1 MNTKT
6 QEPVMLR
13 FQLVGGNTPSAS
25 VLLAYRVLAVQS
37 VGKDFLYGALHS
49 MEFSEG
55 CNSGHIDASKRE
67 APTWI
72 RYRQG
77 QPVAEFEVWRRVG
90 CTVRDITA
98 WDVSFDRFW
107 NQYGYKVGN
116 KARAAKL
123 WNALPEMERILAL
136 GAIAAQ
142 RRHSES
148 RRTDMPYPETYLA
161 QRRWENQF

>member
-1 MNTKT
+1 MEK

-13 FQLVGGNTPSAS
+13 FSLVAGNTPSAS
-25 VLLAYRVLAVQS
+25 VMLAYRVLAEQS
-37 VGKDFLYGALHS
+37 VGKDFVYGALHS
-49 MEFSEG
+49 MEWSEG
-55 CNSGHIDASKRE
+55 CSCNDIAASKRD

-72 RYRQG
+72 CYRKG
-77 QPVAEFEVWRRVG
+77 QAVPQFEMWRKAG
-90 CTVRDITA
+90 NTVRDITA

-107 NQYGYKVGN
+107 NLYAYKVGN

-123 WNALPEMERILAL
+123 WNALPDIERILAL